1 MGRRDRDTVTSAP
14 QEDGL
19 HGRAGRALGWS
30 FANTALSRLSTLAI
44 GIVLARI
51 LGPAEFGTYAVA
63 LVVLLALLSVN
74 ELGVSLAIVRWPGD
88 PKEIAPTV
96 ATLSVAGSVLVYVVC
111 AALAPAL
118 AGLVGDP
125 DAVPVIRL
133 LGLGAVISGVVATPA
148 AMLQRELRQR
158 RKMVIDQV
166 GAWVS
171 ALTSLYC
178 ALSGLGAVSLAV
190 GHLAGTLVGA
200 VLFIAAAP
208 GAVRLGFDRVHA
220 RALLRFGLPLAS
232 ASAVVFAVGNVDRLV
247 VGAVLGPVPL
257 GVYVLAAN
265 LSVWPVSVLSQPVR
279 AVAPA
284 LLARLQHDPV
294 AMRST
299 FTTWTG
305 LLAAVA
311 LPTCALLAGSAD
323 FLVPLVYGSA
333 WSEAATVLP
342 WLAVAAA
349 LRILFELA
357 YDQLV
362 VLGRTRD
369 VLVAQ
374 VAWLVAAVPAT
385 IVGAHVAG
393 LTGTAAAQLV
403 VTVLVVLPVYL
414 VSLRLAGF
422 AVGGLAARVAPA
434 VVVSAGAAVVG
445 WMATVHV
452 ADGWVAVSCG
462 AASAAAAVLVLLF
475 RDRDSLRSLRGP
487 GRREPPPGGVAA
499 TPRSSPQELGG
510 GPPLSSDDP
519 PTSPSD
525 AEPLQ
530 RVPSR

>member
-1 MGRRDRDTVTSAP
+1 M
-14 QEDGL
+14 
-19 HGRAGRALGWS
+19 
-30 FANTALSRLSTLAI
+30 SRLSTLAI

-63 LVVLLALLSVN
+63 LLVLMALLSIN

-88 PKEIAPTV
+88 PREIAPTV
-96 ATLSVAGSVLVYVVC
+96 ATLSVAGSVLVYALC
-111 AALAPAL
+111 AGLAPVL
-118 AGLVGDP
+118 AGLVGEP

-148 AMLQRELRQR
+148 AMLQRDLRQR

-171 ALTSLYC
+171 ALTSLAC

-200 VLFIAAAP
+200 ALFIAAVP

-220 RALLRFGLPLAS
+220 RALLRFGLPLAG

-265 LSVWPVSVLSQPVR
+265 LSLWPVSVFSQPVR

-284 LLARLQHDPV
+284 LFARLQHDPV

-299 FTTWTG
+299 FTAWAA

-311 LPTCALLAGSAD
+311 LPACALLAGAAGS
-323 FLVPLVYGSA
+323 LVPLVYGSA
-333 WSEAATVLP
+333 WSAAAGVLP

-357 YDQLV
+357 YDLLV
-362 VLGRTRD
+362 VLARTRTA
-369 VLVAQ
+369 LVAQ

-385 IVGAHVAG
+385 VVGAHLAG
-393 LTGTAAAQLV
+393 LSGTAAAQV
-403 VTVLVVLPVYL
+403 AVTGLVVLPVYL
-414 VSLRLAGF
+414 AGLRRAGIS
-422 AVGGLAARVAPA
+422 VGTLAARVSPA
-434 VVVSAGAAVVG
+434 VLV
-445 WMATVHV
+445 
-452 ADGWVAVSCG
+452 
-462 AASAAAAVLVLLF
+462 AAAVAVLGWVVVVRVDSDPVAVLTSTAMAGAGALVLLF
-475 RDRDSLRSLRGP
+475 RERSTLRGF
-487 GRREPPPGGVAA
+487 RAS
-499 TPRSSPQELGG
+499 RSV
-510 GPPLSSDDP
+510 D
-519 PTSPSD
+519 SPSD
-525 AEPLQ
+525 EAVAAGEVPVDGALGLPLSADSTPMSPPVAGPL
-530 RVPSR
+530 RHAPSR